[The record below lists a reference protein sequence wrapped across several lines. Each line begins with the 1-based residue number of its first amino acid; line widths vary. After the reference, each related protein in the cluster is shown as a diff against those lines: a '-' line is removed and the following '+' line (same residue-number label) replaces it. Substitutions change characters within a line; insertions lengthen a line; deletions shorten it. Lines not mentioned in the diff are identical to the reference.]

1 MKKIALLMLFAA
13 LYIAAGCNKH
23 TQDPVML
30 NGIIAGENRYVGI
43 ALCYKALAEGADSYQ
58 WDMGDGT
65 TSAAPAPCHVYTAPG
80 TYAVKLML
88 NNDKELTA
96 YKSVTILDTPRF
108 AAMAAGLHN
117 WRYYLGRSFSGG
129 FRDTLYTADTTFAI
143 NYIDPVTITVGGDT
157 IVYSQTT
164 PAVDTVL
171 YFYKTTPNGTGHNT
185 SKLLRYVHGSA
196 SGDSITYEIF
206 NQQSAGGA
214 VVAAF
219 ISK

>member
-1 MKKIALLMLFAA
+1 MNKILLLLLVSVF
-13 LYIAAGCNKH
+13 IAAGCGKPR
-23 TQDPVML
+23 QYPGVL
-30 NGIIAGENRYVGI
+30 IGIIAGEKRYVGMS
-43 ALCYKALAEGADSYQ
+43 LCYKVFAEGVHTYQ
-58 WDMGDGT
+58 WDMGDWT
-65 TSAAPAPCHVYTAPG
+65 TSTEPAPCHVYTATG
-80 TYAVKLML
+80 AYTVKLVL
-88 NNDKELTA
+88 NNNPELVA
-96 YKSVTILDTPRF
+96 YKSVTILDTPRYTSI
-108 AAMAAGLHN
+108 AAGMHN
-117 WRYYLGRSFSGG
+117 WKYYSGRSFSGD

-171 YFYKTTPNGTGHNT
+171 CFYKTTPNGTGHNT
-185 SKLLRYVHGSA
+185 SKLLRYVHGSV

-214 VVAAF
+214 VVATF